1 MQNEMHSRSYLVSGA
16 RNMLSLILR
25 RASGHARIFKAQSRS
40 NYQNVFFLYKSHE
53 YFKSPSSKMSYS
65 EMMINIP
72 EFKAN

>member
-40 NYQNVFFLYKSHE
+40 NYQNVFFCTSL
-53 YFKSPSSKMSYS
+53 M
-65 EMMINIP
+65 NIS
-72 EFKAN
+72 NRQVQR